1 MDTEAEKQNVAK
13 LAKVMAL
20 MCVRNT
26 KLEDIHAGHSLISE
40 TGDYSDV
47 FVHDAQGR
55 KIPWTDVSHID
66 DAEMKALM
74 KEIVNRLY
82 TFLLHSDDPNFQALM
97 ERWAMVSRKW
107 DEPELEPSFLAALP
121 DSNSR

>member
-1 MDTEAEKQNVAK
+1 MDTEEEKQNVAK

-26 KLEDIHAGHSLISE
+26 GLGNIHAGRSPISE

-66 DAEMKALM
+66 DEEMKALM
-74 KEIVNRLY
+74 KEVVNYLY
-82 TFLLHSDDPNFQALM
+82 TFLLHIDDPGLQAWM
-97 ERWAMVSRKW
+97 VRWATVSDKW
-107 DEPELEPSFLAALP
+107 DEPEL
-121 DSNSR
+121 

>member
-1 MDTEAEKQNVAK
+1 MGTEEEKQNVAR

-26 KLEDIHAGHSLISE
+26 KLEDIHAGRSPISE

-74 KEIVNRLY
+74 KEVVNHLY
-82 TFLLHSDDPNFQALM
+82 TFLLHIDDPDFQALM
-97 ERWAMVSRKW
+97 ERWATVSRKW
-107 DEPELEPSFLAALP
+107 DEPELEPSFLP
-121 DSNSR
+121 TSSDSDND

>member
-1 MDTEAEKQNVAK
+1 MDTEAEKQNVAR

-20 MCVRNT
+20 ICVRNT
-26 KLEDIHAGHSLISE
+26 GLENIHAGRSPISE

-55 KIPWTDVSHID
+55 EIPWTDVSHID

-82 TFLLHSDDPNFQALM
+82 TFLLRSDDPDFLALM
-97 ERWAMVSRKW
+97 ERWATVSNKW
-107 DEPELEPSFLAALP
+107 DDPELEKSFLPTLS

>member
-1 MDTEAEKQNVAK
+1 MGKEEEKQNVAR

-26 KLEDIHAGHSLISE
+26 GLENIHAGRSPISE

-66 DAEMKALM
+66 DDEMKALM
-74 KEIVNRLY
+74 KEVVNHLY
-82 TFLLHSDDPNFQALM
+82 TFLLHIDGPGLQAWM
-97 ERWAMVSRKW
+97 ARWATVSDKW
-107 DEPELEPSFLAALP
+107 DEPELEPSFLLTLS
-121 DSNSR
+121 DSDHG

>member
-1 MDTEAEKQNVAK
+1 MDTEKEKQNGAK

-26 KLEDIHAGHSLISE
+26 GLENIHAGRSPISE

-55 KIPWTDVSHID
+55 KIPWTDISHID
-66 DAEMKALM
+66 DEEMKALM

-82 TFLLHSDDPNFQALM
+82 TFLLHIDDLDFQALM
-97 ERWAMVSRKW
+97 ERWATVSRKW
-107 DEPELEPSFLAALP
+107 DEPELEPSFLAALSES
-121 DSNSR
+121 DNR

>member
-1 MDTEAEKQNVAK
+1 MDTETEKQNVAK

-26 KLEDIHAGHSLISE
+26 KLEDIHAGLSPISE

-47 FVHDAQGR
+47 FVHDAQRR

-66 DAEMKALM
+66 DEEMKALM
-74 KEIVNRLY
+74 KEVVNRLY
-82 TFLLHSDDPNFQALM
+82 TFLLHIDDPGFQTWMA
-97 ERWAMVSRKW
+97 RWASVSNKW

-121 DSNSR
+121 DSDDR

>member
-1 MDTEAEKQNVAK
+1 MDTEEAKQNAAK
-13 LAKVMAL
+13 LAKVMTL

-26 KLEDIHAGHSLISE
+26 MLEDIHAGRSPISE

-55 KIPWTDVSHID
+55 KTPWTDVSHID
-66 DAEMKALM
+66 DEEMKALM
-74 KEIVNRLY
+74 KEVVNCLY
-82 TFLLHSDDPNFQALM
+82 TFLLHIDDPDFQALM

-107 DEPELEPSFLAALP
+107 DEPELEQSFLAALSES
-121 DSNSR
+121 DSC

>member
-1 MDTEAEKQNVAK
+1 MDTEEEKQNVAR

-20 MCVRNT
+20 MCIRNT
-26 KLEDIHAGHSLISE
+26 GLENIHAGRSPISE

-66 DAEMKALM
+66 DEEMKALM

-82 TFLLHSDDPNFQALM
+82 TFLLHIDDPHFQALM
-97 ERWAMVSRKW
+97 ERWATVSRKW
-107 DEPELEPSFLAALP
+107 DEPELEKSFLTALS
-121 DSNSR
+121 DSDSR